1 MEKNCGVPTS
11 VPSELTSVLL
21 HGNARVALRE
31 NACSRS
37 LCWDQRSGRMRCGL
51 SGTWTFFIGCLMFVA
66 GAGVSIYVN
75 YPLVSYEDVLYFL
88 GSVVFTLGCVFYLAE
103 AIYPPPQPLETLL
116 EHAPVRVFRTA
127 SR

>member
-75 YPLVSYEDVLYFL
+75 YPLVSYEDFIVCYSHDGYGDFFAEKKDCNYEYSAKNFL
-88 GSVVFTLGCVFYLAE
+88 HGTRFK
-103 AIYPPPQPLETLL
+103 
-116 EHAPVRVFRTA
+116 A
-127 SR
+127 SSP